1 MQRDFWW
8 FFDWGGLGLMF
19 MVSMGGVVL
28 IYSALHTSPQT
39 LWTRQ
44 LVWLVAAVICF
55 LVTARMK
62 TEFFQRWA
70 LIAFLALMLFLF
82 LLLVLGRISA
92 GTKSWL
98 LAGGS
103 VQISEVVKIPLCLL
117 MARYLGK
124 IGVIGWRELFRL
136 LGLVGLPFV
145 LIAAQPDFG
154 TAFMLCSALLVAVLL
169 KGIRPGVLGVTAL
182 GVALMLVLG
191 WFFLLKPYQK
201 DRVLSFVNPEKY
213 SRSTGYQVIQSR
225 IAIGSGGM
233 VGKGFLKGSQSQF
246 RFLPTRHTDFILSVL
261 GEEFGFMGVFILFFM
276 IFLLFFRQ
284 FGIHAQ
290 TYEELYFVYLFSGVV
305 LFQFLINAMMT
316 IGLMPIMGVPLPF
329 VSYGGSSLMVFWMG
343 QGMVHRI
350 RLNNFMNE
358 G

>member
-1 MQRDFWW
+1 MLRPWQVKFTGIYFMNRDFWR
-8 FFDWGGLGLMF
+8 FFDWWGLALMAL
-19 MVSMGGVVL
+19 VSLSGVIL

-44 LVWLVAAVICF
+44 LVWIFIAMGGF
-55 LVTARMK
+55 LLTARMK
-62 TEFFQRWA
+62 TEFFQR
-70 LIAFLALMLFLF
+70 LAL
-82 LLLVLGRISA
+82 VGRISA

-117 MARYLGK
+117 MARYLAK

-136 LGLVGLPFV
+136 LGLVGIPFA

-154 TAFMLCSALLVAVLL
+154 TAFMLCSTLVVAVLM

-182 GVALMLVLG
+182 GVALMLILG

-261 GEEFGFMGVFILFFM
+261 GEEFGFMGAFVLFFL

-290 TYEELYFVYLFSGVV
+290 TYEELYFIYLFSGMV

-343 QGMVHRI
+343 QGLVHRI